1 MRPTRHVTAL
11 LVLAAFAA
19 AACSKRSEAPH
30 KAQANDSARAK
41 PATPSVDPVAAKRTE
56 QQPVDANATA
66 AGAGPMS
73 FADGEAAYRAKK
85 YSDAAAIFERHVTGR
100 PGSVLGHF
108 MLGMSAWKGHDL
120 VRAGKAFD
128 AALAVDPGHLK
139 SLVNLSR
146 VRIEQ
151 KQCDEAIDLLTRA
164 GAIEPTSAEVHR
176 LLGRAYHVQG
186 KTVAAVEAYRHA
198 IDLDERDVWSMNN
211 LGLLLLEQQ
220 RSDEALPLLV
230 QAVELRKDVPAF
242 HNNLGMALEHTGRF
256 GDAAAAYKEALT
268 ADPTYDRA
276 KQNLARVEAVK
287 ERLDDTSVV
296 DAAVKGSSDDTR
308 ISRLEKKPGQ

>member
-1 MRPTRHVTAL
+1 MRGTRHITAA
-11 LVLAAFAA
+11 LVLAAVAA
-19 AACSKRSEAPH
+19 AACSKRSEAPQ
-30 KAQANDSARAK
+30 KAQANDSARTK
-41 PATPSVDPVAAKRTE
+41 PTPPHDPVGAKQNDQKPT
-56 QQPVDANATA
+56 DASATG
-66 AGAGPMS
+66 AGAGPVS
-73 FADGEAAYRAKK
+73 FADGKAAYRAGK
-85 YSDAAAIFERHVTGR
+85 YGDAAGIFERYVSQR
-100 PGSVLGHF
+100 PDDAMGHF
-108 MLGMSAWKGHDL
+108 MLGMSAWKGADL

-128 AALAVDPGHLK
+128 AALAVDPSHLK
-139 SLVNLSR
+139 SLMNLSR

-164 GAIEPTSAEVHR
+164 SGIEPTSAEVHR

-220 RSDEALPLLV
+220 RSDEALPLLA

-242 HNNLGMALEHTGRF
+242 HNNLGMALEHSGRF
-256 GDAAAAYKEALT
+256 HDAAEAYKEALT

-276 KQNLARVEAVK
+276 KQNLARVEAVR
-287 ERLDDTSVV
+287 ERLDETSVV
-296 DAAVKGSSDDTR
+296 DAASKASPDDTR
-308 ISRLEKKPGQ
+308 ISRHEKKPGQ